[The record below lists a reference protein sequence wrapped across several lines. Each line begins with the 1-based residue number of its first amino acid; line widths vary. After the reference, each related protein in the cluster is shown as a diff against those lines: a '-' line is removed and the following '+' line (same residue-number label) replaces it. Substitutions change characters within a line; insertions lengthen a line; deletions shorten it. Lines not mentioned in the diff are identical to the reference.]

1 MKRSVLSIE
10 NIVIK
15 NRLMSLE
22 TIKKELKI
30 SKNTSLIR
38 FLVDFLKKKISEI
51 NLSSDLD
58 DLRFVYKVL
67 NYIKPRNEE
76 EFLIV
81 EKELKSVLELI
92 YNKEKIFDENNPLN
106 EYLKTLEE
114 YIQVFL
120 IETKL
125 SLSETKTKPLPA
137 LDSKKLKKLACSLLF
152 KRYNFEYFRSL
163 TSYYH
168 EVYNIKI
175 KDKNIL
181 IKIINEY
188 LKKPDKREFYNK
200 IISLFINSF
209 NLNLTLEEIKEIST
223 KIEFMIN
230 FNNLSTNT
238 SFSLVIL
245 HPILRSLGLI
255 VSSSPIEDS
264 LHVLHFFFFTGN
276 P

>member
-120 IETKL
+120 IL
-125 SLSETKTKPLPA
+125 
-137 LDSKKLKKLACSLLF
+137 
-152 KRYNFEYFRSL
+152 
-163 TSYYH
+163 
-168 EVYNIKI
+168 
-175 KDKNIL
+175 L
-181 IKIINEY
+181 IKSLQVVFY
-188 LKKPDKREFYNK
+188 LY
-200 IISLFINSF
+200 
-209 NLNLTLEEIKEIST
+209 
-223 KIEFMIN
+223 
-230 FNNLSTNT
+230 
-238 SFSLVIL
+238 IL
-245 HPILRSLGLI
+245 
-255 VSSSPIEDS
+255 
-264 LHVLHFFFFTGN
+264 
-276 P
+276 

>member
-30 SKNTSLIR
+30 GKNTSLIR
-38 FLVDFLKKKISEI
+38 FLIDFLKKKISEI
-51 NLSSDLD
+51 NLSYDLD
-58 DLRFVYKVL
+58 DLRFAYKVL

-81 EKELKSVLELI
+81 EKELKIVLELI

-137 LDSKKLKKLACSLLF
+137 L
-152 KRYNFEYFRSL
+152 
-163 TSYYH
+163 
-168 EVYNIKI
+168 
-175 KDKNIL
+175 
-181 IKIINEY
+181 
-188 LKKPDKREFYNK
+188 
-200 IISLFINSF
+200 
-209 NLNLTLEEIKEIST
+209 
-223 KIEFMIN
+223 
-230 FNNLSTNT
+230 
-238 SFSLVIL
+238 
-245 HPILRSLGLI
+245 
-255 VSSSPIEDS
+255 
-264 LHVLHFFFFTGN
+264 
-276 P
+276 

>member
-125 SLSETKTKPLPA
+125 SLSETKTNHYQCLI
-137 LDSKKLKKLACSLLF
+137 LKS
-152 KRYNFEYFRSL
+152 
-163 TSYYH
+163 
-168 EVYNIKI
+168 
-175 KDKNIL
+175 
-181 IKIINEY
+181 
-188 LKKPDKREFYNK
+188 
-200 IISLFINSF
+200 
-209 NLNLTLEEIKEIST
+209 
-223 KIEFMIN
+223 
-230 FNNLSTNT
+230 
-238 SFSLVIL
+238 
-245 HPILRSLGLI
+245 
-255 VSSSPIEDS
+255 
-264 LHVLHFFFFTGN
+264 
-276 P
+276 